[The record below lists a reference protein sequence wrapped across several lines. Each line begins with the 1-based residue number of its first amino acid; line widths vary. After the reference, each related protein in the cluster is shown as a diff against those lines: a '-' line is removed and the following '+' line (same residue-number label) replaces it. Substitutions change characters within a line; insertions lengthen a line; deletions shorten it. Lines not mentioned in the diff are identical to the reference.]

1 MARFA
6 CVSADLHD
14 SLAVV
19 QELLPLLV
27 SCDGAPSC
35 YLLAMS
41 RGSMR
46 VLPVYMC
53 NGLAAWMCQ
62 AQHAQACLNAQTCGY
77 AVVEGSC

>member
-6 CVSADLHD
+6 CVWADLHN

-19 QELLPLLV
+19 QGVLLLLV

-35 YLLAMS
+35 YLLALS
-41 RGSMR
+41 RGSTR

-53 NGLAAWMCQ
+53 NGLDAWMCQ
-62 AQHAQACLNAQTCGY
+62 AQHAQAWLNAQTCGY